1 MARSEAAAGSPARRV
16 PATVLVLASIASV
29 QAGAAFAKS
38 LFDQLGSGGAVFLRG
53 LGAAVV
59 LLAVWRPRLDR
70 AGRSRRE
77 WVLIGLFALAQTIL
91 MWAFYAAIDRIPLAT
106 AVAIEFTGPLGVAVA
121 GSRRLLDLLWVAL
134 AAAGVLLLTG
144 GFAGALD
151 PVGVLLAFVAGAGWA
166 AYILLSQRLGRVAA
180 GGTGLALSVAVST
193 VLLAPVGIAQA
204 GTALLDWRLLLA
216 GAGVGILASVVP
228 FSLEME
234 ALRRLPARVFGVLMS
249 LEPGAAALA
258 GFVLLGETLTWR
270 ELAGIACV
278 IVASAGAAGRPGS
291 SS

>member
-1 MARSEAAAGSPARRV
+1 MARGEAVAGSPARRV
-16 PATVLVLASIASV
+16 PATVLVLASITSV

-53 LGAAVV
+53 LGAAVL

-70 AGRSRRE
+70 GGRSRRE

-134 AAAGVLLLTG
+134 AATGVLLLTG

-216 GAGVGILASVVP
+216 GTGVGILASVVP
-228 FSLEME
+228 FSLELE

-258 GFVLLGETLTWR
+258 GLVLLGETLTGR

-278 IVASAGAAGRPGS
+278 IVASAGAAGRPGGS
-291 SS
+291 S